1 MSTDSP
7 VKAETLMPLV
17 YEQLRSIASRQMRG
31 ESRGRTLQTTA
42 LVHEAFLKLS
52 HGSGKEIQWSSEEQF
67 LCAAAKAMQRIL
79 VDHARA
85 RKRLKRGGGKP
96 HQLLSGS
103 ESELGQLELPE
114 YLTDLDNALQ
124 RLGQIE
130 PTAAE
135 LVQLRF
141 FAGLTNRQAAAA
153 MGISDRSADRIWA
166 FARAWLYRALQ
177 EMSPGHSI
185 PK

>member
-1 MSTDSP
+1 MSTETP

-17 YEQLRSIASRQMRG
+17 YEQLRAIASRQMRC
-31 ESRGRTLQTTA
+31 ENRGRTLQTTA

-52 HGSGKEIQWSSEEQF
+52 NGAGKEIQWSNEEQF
-67 LCAAAKAMQRIL
+67 LRAAAKAMQRIL

-96 HQLLSGS
+96 QQSLIGD
-103 ESELGQLELPE
+103 EGELGQLELPE
-114 YLTDLDNALQ
+114 YLTDLDDALQ
-124 RLGQIE
+124 NLEQIE

-141 FAGLTNRQAAAA
+141 FAGLTSHQAAAA
-153 MGISDRSADRIWA
+153 LGISDRSADRIWA

-177 EMSPGHSI
+177 EASPSHSM

>member
-52 HGSGKEIQWSSEEQF
+52 HGSGKEIQWSNEEQF

-96 HQLLSGS
+96 HQSLSGS

-114 YLTDLDNALQ
+114 YLTDLDDALQ
-124 RLGQIE
+124 TLGQIE

-166 FARAWLYRALQ
+166 FARAWLYRALK